1 MRKLLTIWN
10 FICYH
15 KYMITVA
22 VFIVFVGFLDNNSI
36 MRRVKYVRQIN
47 YMENE
52 IDKYKIDYNKS
63 TETLNEIESNPDA
76 IEKIAR
82 EKYFMKKPNE
92 DVYVFDDK
100 K

>member
-1 MRKLLTIWN
+1 
-10 FICYH
+10 
-15 KYMITVA
+15 MITVA

>member
-1 MRKLLTIWN
+1 
-10 FICYH
+10 
-15 KYMITVA
+15 MITVA

-92 DVYVFDDK
+92 DIYVFDDK

>member
-1 MRKLLTIWN
+1 
-10 FICYH
+10 
-15 KYMITVA
+15 MITIA
-22 VFIVFVGFLDNNSI
+22 IFFVFVGFLDDNSI

-52 IDKYKIDYNKS
+52 IDKYKIEYNKS
-63 TETLNEIESNPDA
+63 TETLNEIESNPNA

-92 DVYVFDDK
+92 DIYVFDDK